1 MKIIAFIFFTGILFI
16 NQLNA
21 GEKKNKDSSYVRLE
35 KISKLKKYNPN
46 AVWRKVRCKHCN
58 GTGSKTKQKY
68 DAKKNSM
75 KKWQV
80 PCPYCKGKGTRGMSK
95 M

>member
-1 MKIIAFIFFTGILFI
+1 MKITKIIFVAIMLIGVSISS
-16 NQLNA
+16 
-21 GEKKNKDSSYVRLE
+21 GEKKTKNKEYVRLE
-35 KISKLKKYNPN
+35 KTSKLKKYNPH

-58 GTGSKTKQKY
+58 GTGSWTKQKY

-75 KKWQV
+75 KKWLV

-95 M
+95 Y

>member
-1 MKIIAFIFFTGILFI
+1 MKTIVILLI
-16 NQLNA
+16 SVILSMVSLNA
-21 GEKKNKDSSYVRLE
+21 GEKKSKKKGYVRLD
-35 KISKLKKYNPN
+35 KISKLKKYNTN

-58 GTGSKTKQKY
+58 GTGSKTQQKY

-75 KKWQV
+75 KKWLI

>member
-1 MKIIAFIFFTGILFI
+1 MKTITVIFASLMLVGVS
-16 NQLNA
+16 LNA
-21 GEKKNKDSSYVRLE
+21 GEKRSKKKRYVRLD

-58 GTGSKTKQKY
+58 GTGSRTKQKY

-75 KKWQV
+75 KKWLV